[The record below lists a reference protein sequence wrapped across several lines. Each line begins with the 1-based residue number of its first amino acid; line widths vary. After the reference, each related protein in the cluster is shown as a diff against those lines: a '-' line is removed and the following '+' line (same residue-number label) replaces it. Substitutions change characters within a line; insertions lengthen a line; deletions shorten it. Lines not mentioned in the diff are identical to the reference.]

1 MPDKPNTEKL
11 DETLIDAP
19 RQPPEIVP
27 AISAEQ
33 PGVGLAIGVEAF
45 GKRPAD
51 EVMDNDEESHVPP
64 SDNDGETVPG

>member
-1 MPDKPNTEKL
+1 MPDKESTEGL
-11 DETLIDAP
+11 DEPVRDE
-19 RQPPEIVP
+19 PEVVP

-33 PGVGLAIGVEAF
+33 PGVGAAIGVEAF
-45 GKRPAD
+45 GNRAGEAAD